1 MVIKFFEYIT
11 ASPQKQNFGFAIV
24 SELCRRRLVGR
35 LSKIRVC
42 CRAVGLVISTAIPGR
57 EHGTVLGGGP
67 TANTG
72 THGLTTF
79 GRKSSQVEAV
89 PKGSVSRQLWL
100 RTLGSRT
107 PGLRTLDW
115 RRGLAA
121 VGEHGSRAQGQDNYK
136 CVAREFLH
144 DGYPPQFHRTTPF
157 VERSGQANDRANP
170 APS

>member
-89 PKGSVSRQLWL
+89 PKGSISRQLGL
-100 RTLGSRT
+100 RIL
-107 PGLRTLDW
+107 GLRTLDL

-121 VGEHGSRAQGQDNYK
+121 VGEYGSGAQGQDNYK

-144 DGYPPQFHRTTPF
+144 DGYPPQFPRTTPF
-157 VERSGQANDRANP
+157 GERC
-170 APS
+170 